1 MKGKPFTFPVT
12 AMLVVM
18 LVALPINA
26 GARGTDTAPGQ
37 QPPTSSIDPSITGT
51 ALDGQTL
58 TANAGDWSGV
68 SVTYSYQWQQCN
80 TSGDECSPV
89 DGAVDSTYALSSSDV
104 GSTLRVVVTV
114 SNKNG
119 SASAVS
125 AASGVV
131 GPVPAPAPS
140 PQPTPP
146 PTTTPTTT
154 TPTTTTTPATTTT
167 TTTPTTTST
176 TPSASVASDGPW
188 YSSASAFNKPIP
200 ASPPI
205 YPNSASMLTTWA
217 PQGTNTWN
225 SYWLGPRG
233 GPGLGAA
240 PAVAYPTSSTP
251 NVTVQINFPG
261 SCSAGSPVTVA
272 IPSGTDVGTGNS
284 ENKLTVMLP
293 NGEEWDFF
301 DITPPNTATFN
312 YTNEGGPASCA
323 PNGNW
328 QALEAVKH
336 SPGWTGSGSTSA
348 QWSDSNIPFG
358 AGIIRKRDIVN
369 TPAGGNW
376 GHALMID
383 YSNNCARTG
392 APHPGFVYPAT
403 TSDG

>member
-1 MKGKPFTFPVT
+1 
-12 AMLVVM
+12 
-18 LVALPINA
+18 
-26 GARGTDTAPGQ
+26 
-37 QPPTSSIDPSITGT
+37 
-51 ALDGQTL
+51 
-58 TANAGDWSGV
+58 
-68 SVTYSYQWQQCN
+68 
-80 TSGDECSPV
+80 
-89 DGAVDSTYALSSSDV
+89 
-104 GSTLRVVVTV
+104 
-114 SNKNG
+114 
-119 SASAVS
+119 
-125 AASGVV
+125 
-131 GPVPAPAPS
+131 
-140 PQPTPP
+140 
-146 PTTTPTTT
+146 
-154 TPTTTTTPATTTT
+154 
-167 TTTPTTTST
+167 
-176 TPSASVASDGPW
+176 
-188 YSSASAFNKPIP
+188 
-200 ASPPI
+200 
-205 YPNSASMLTTWA
+205 MLTTWA

-261 SCSAGSPVTVA
+261 SCNAGSPVTVA
-272 IPSGTDVGTGNS
+272 IPAGTDVGTGNS

-336 SPGWTGSGSTSA
+336 SPGWTGPGSTSA

-383 YSNNCARTG
+383 YSNNCARSG
-392 APHPGFVYPAT
+392 SPYPSFVYPAT
-403 TSDG
+403 TSDGNMIHTSSSCTPMGARWQLDPSINIDTWPSLVGKPEWLKQLCRTLQVYGGITGHSAVSQGNGDGIWTEWYGNLGGWKFPWQDQTTGAIANYYSPSMNLPPDLLSHFRVINWTQWTGQ